1 MATDDD
7 VLRILIASDTHLGY
21 GEKDPIRGDDSFV
34 TFAEVFEIA
43 NREQVDM
50 VLLAGDLFH
59 DNKPS
64 RRTMHKCMEI
74 LRDHCLGSR
83 KVQIEVVSDQQANF
97 HGKYQTVNFED
108 PNYNVQLPVFS
119 IHGNHDDPAGDGGL
133 AALDILSTANLI
145 NYFGRAGNFE
155 KIALAPVLIRKGAT
169 KLALYGIGHVRDER
183 LARCF
188 ERKDVKV
195 ARPVEQRDE
204 WFSILALHQ
213 NRLPR
218 GAGVNA
224 KGYIREAQLPSC
236 IDLVVWGHEHE
247 CCIGGGMGALP
258 SSVEHEFVVLQPG
271 STTAT
276 ALVEGEAKAK
286 HVALVS
292 VKRDT
297 WQMRPV
303 PLTTVRPLVIRE
315 VVLRAHEEE
324 CDLHSEEGLTTFLAD
339 QVEAMLA
346 ELYTTVGAPAEAAA
360 AAAEA
365 AAHDA
370 AEAAAAAAADLADT
384 ALAAYAAAQAAAAP
398 DAATLRRA
406 RELRDRARQPLVRLK
421 VGRSPL
427 GRRQPSMQ
435 ALNTAPS
442 MQALTMA
449 RLASPHRWTMEASAR
464 VTRKSSGSA
473 SSAES
478 PTRPRSF
485 SSNGPR

>member
-1 MATDDD
+1 MATEDD

-292 VKRDT
+292 IKRDT

-303 PLTTVRPLVIRE
+303 PLTTVRPLVSRE

-339 QVEAMLA
+339 QVC
-346 ELYTTVGAPAEAAA
+346 
-360 AAAEA
+360 
-365 AAHDA
+365 
-370 AEAAAAAAADLADT
+370 
-384 ALAAYAAAQAAAAP
+384 
-398 DAATLRRA
+398 DAATPR
-406 RELRDRARQPLVRLK
+406 P
-421 VGRSPL
+421 SPCYS
-427 GRRQPSMQ
+427 PS
-435 ALNTAPS
+435 P
-442 MQALTMA
+442 
-449 RLASPHRWTMEASAR
+449 
-464 VTRKSSGSA
+464 
-473 SSAES
+473 
-478 PTRPRSF
+478 
-485 SSNGPR
+485 